1 MEVIA
6 QEHVIAQK
14 HEFLPAW
21 QISLDSAPTMGSSAG
36 IALAILDT
44 QPFIQN
50 IFKLLISHQY
60 FKISS
65 TFLHLHKKHSSQQD
79 WHQPRSHLIS

>member
-21 QISLDSAPTMGSSAG
+21 QISLDSTPTMGSSVSNFRH
-36 IALAILDT
+36 LAFYSKHFQT
-44 QPFIQN
+44 FNFAPRFQN
-50 IFKLLISHQY
+50 F
-60 FKISS
+60 
-65 TFLHLHKKHSSQQD
+65 
-79 WHQPRSHLIS
+79 

>member
-21 QISLDSAPTMGSSAG
+21 QISLDSTPTMGSSTG
-36 IALAILDT
+36 IALATLDT
-44 QPFIQN
+44 A
-50 IFKLLISHQY
+50 LYS
-60 FKISS
+60 
-65 TFLHLHKKHSSQQD
+65 KHF
-79 WHQPRSHLIS
+79 

>member
-21 QISLDSAPTMGSSAG
+21 DSLDSTPTMGSSTG
-36 IALAILDT
+36 IALATLDT
-44 QPFIQN
+44 ALYSKHFQTFNFAPRFQN
-50 IFKLLISHQY
+50 F
-60 FKISS
+60 
-65 TFLHLHKKHSSQQD
+65 
-79 WHQPRSHLIS
+79 